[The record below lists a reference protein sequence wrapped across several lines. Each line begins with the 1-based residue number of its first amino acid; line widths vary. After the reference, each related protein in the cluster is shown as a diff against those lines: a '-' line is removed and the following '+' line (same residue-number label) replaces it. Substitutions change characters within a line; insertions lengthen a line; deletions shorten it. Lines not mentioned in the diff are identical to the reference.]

1 MLLFLS
7 WIGYRALARGRSSV
21 NFGVLAFLF
30 SFFGIAGS
38 LFTRTTRIW
47 RRSTPSSPSWSAN
60 AVESS
65 RSFGQDMVNMLYTL
79 TRNCLM
85 RSGCLRNSILSN
97 YLRVLTTGNRS
108 GWCFVGTGRFCVVLS
123 LANKLVVLGIDTLSM
138 KTVDLEVYLAAF
150 LFRPSGISDY
160 YCEFGIELHLSFVR
174 SMLAS
179 SIISM
184 SLNLKLSKISRGMHG
199 AGQGALFI
207 ETSTPCKNVEK
218 QLKRWKVMSCH
229 YFTPIISQF
238 SGSWLS
244 QDLSRSSC
252 WFKCLLLCSLCS
264 LNYLMKTYLFI
275 LIGSLSMLNFSLCC
289 LLLDSPW
296 DSDHVY

>member
-21 NFGVLAFLF
+21 NFGVLAFLV

-85 RSGCLRNSILSN
+85 RFGCLRNSILSN

-160 YCEFGIELHLSFVR
+160 YCEFGIEIHLSFVR
-174 SMLAS
+174 SMLVS
-179 SIISM
+179 SIEPETVK
-184 SLNLKLSKISRGMHG
+184 NFTWYAWGRTRC
-199 AGQGALFI
+199 ALYWDKH
-207 ETSTPCKNVEK
+207 TMQKC
-218 QLKRWKVMSCH
+218 WKAIKKVKS
-229 YFTPIISQF
+229 YELP
-238 SGSWLS
+238 
-244 QDLSRSSC
+244 
-252 WFKCLLLCSLCS
+252 LLYT
-264 LNYLMKTYLFI
+264 N
-275 LIGSLSMLNFSLCC
+275 N
-289 LLLDSPW
+289 
-296 DSDHVY
+296 